1 MKKSDTWKKH
11 RLNKDF
17 MRIKAAVDA
26 VDTTGM
32 TKEEAE
38 RERMYAAF
46 AAPYADL
53 QKEKKHGRIRRIK

>member
-1 MKKSDTWKKH
+1 MKKSETWKKH
-11 RLNKDF
+11 RRNKDF
-17 MRIKAAVDA
+17 MRIKDAVDA

-53 QKEKKHGRIRRIK
+53 QKEKKHDKIRHSK